1 MKNPIVHI
9 AAITSMF
16 FWGLTYV
23 WSKFVF
29 ETYTPLTTI
38 TIRLLLSFLVLY
50 LFLFVSNQFESIRAE
65 HRKLLIASSI
75 FNPFLY
81 FLGEY
86 YGLSMVSATV
96 SAVIISTIPIFTP
109 FVARKFFNERL
120 SLLNIIGLLVS
131 FTGVLFIILKKDLSL
146 NVSGLGISLLVMA
159 LFSAVIYSVLV
170 KKLTSIYSPVTI
182 IANQNLIGTLLF
194 LPLFF
199 YFDFTDFIKITPDYI
214 TVMSLLMLSIFGSSI
229 CYVLYAF
236 VLKRLDLS
244 KANIYTNLIPIF
256 TMITSYLF
264 LDESFS
270 TMKIIGV
277 LIVILG
283 IILSQLK
290 ISKLH
295 RF

>member
-170 KKLTSIYSPVTI
+170 KKLTNIYSPVTI